1 MALTVLHVD
10 DDPSIREVVAM
21 ALRVVGGFE
30 LRSVESGEAAIDAM
44 RASPAQVLLLDVM
57 MPRMDGPQ
65 TLEALRAMPEL
76 PDFAVV
82 FLTAKV
88 LPAELERLAQLGA
101 AAILTKPFRIRELVA
116 ALQAAAPAG
125 GSVESG

>member
-30 LRSVESGEAAIDAM
+30 LRSVESGEAAIEAM
-44 RASPAQVLLLDVM
+44 RARPAQVLLLDVM

-65 TLEALRAMPEL
+65 TLQALRAMRDL
-76 PDFAVV
+76 PAFAVV

-101 AAILTKPFRIRELVA
+101 SAILTKPFRIRELVA
-116 ALQAAAPAG
+116 ALRAAAPAG
-125 GSVESG
+125 GSAQSG

>member
-30 LRSVESGEAAIDAM
+30 LRSVESGEAAIEAM

-65 TLEALRAMPEL
+65 TLEALRAMPGL

-88 LPAELERLAQLGA
+88 LQIGRAH
-101 AAILTKPFRIRELVA
+101 V
-116 ALQAAAPAG
+116 
-125 GSVESG
+125 